1 MRALM
6 LALGANAFH
15 QAALI
20 ALVPV
25 LQALYGVPLAVL
37 GALVGLGLLVA
48 AAAVPLWG
56 RAAAAAGLRLAL
68 SAALTGACAGVVL
81 MGGSLFLVARDLID
95 ATAGF
100 ALLAAGRLLFSLS
113 APALLPLVQSADG
126 LLPARPS
133 GSGGAGRGTLAG
145 HIGRV
150 NAMNGF
156 GRLAG
161 NALIAPLLA
170 FGPWVPAVLP
180 LPVYLAA
187 LMVLLR
193 QAGSGGAR
201 LKKSPA
207 VMADAAN
214 GAPRAAL
221 RWRPLSGPLAFG
233 FLLQLAAG
241 ASYVLLGPVIAS
253 RLGLGAEAAA
263 GAAGFCL
270 AAAVATGLAVQ
281 LGLERLVGP
290 RLQLGRLAGA
300 VLCALGLGLLSA
312 ANSLLVLAAAASLMA
327 AGVSAALGAN
337 TAFTIELGR
346 EQNQGGAGGTIAATR
361 LSSVQFAGLA
371 AGAFLGGALGGT
383 DLNGALVVFTI
394 MAALAA
400 LPSLAAVL
408 AVGRERRGREPSS
421 SLSLDPVLPTTAVRK
436 GASE

>member
-25 LQALYGVPLAVL
+25 LQALYGVPLAGL

-48 AAAVPLWG
+48 AAAVPVWG
-56 RAAAAAGLRLAL
+56 RAAAAAGLHLAL

-81 MGGSLFLVARDLID
+81 MGASIFLVAQEFLD

-100 ALLAAGRLLFSLS
+100 ALLAAGRLVFSLS
-113 APALLPLVQSADG
+113 APALLPLVQSAEG
-126 LLPARPS
+126 LQPVRTS
-133 GSGGAGRGTLAG
+133 GSGRAGRGTLAG

-150 NAMNGF
+150 NAMNGI

-170 FGPWVPAVLP
+170 LGPWVPAVLP

-187 LMVLLR
+187 LMGLLR
-193 QAGSGGAR
+193 QMGSGGTR
-201 LKKSPA
+201 LKTRPA

-221 RWRPLSGPLAFG
+221 SWRPPSGPLAFG
-233 FLLQLAAG
+233 FLLQLSAG

-253 RLGLGAEAAA
+253 RLGLGPEAAA

-300 VLCALGLGLLSA
+300 VLCAVGLGLLSA
-312 ANSLLVLAAAASLMA
+312 ANSLPVLASAASLMA
-327 AGVSAALGAN
+327 AGVSAGLGAN

-346 EQNQGGAGGTIAATR
+346 NDNQSGAGGTIAATR

-371 AGAFLGGALGGT
+371 AGAFLGGVLGGADLEAALG
-383 DLNGALVVFTI
+383 VFTAT
-394 MAALAA
+394 AALAA
-400 LPSLAAVL
+400 LPAAASILASRKGRPGHGSSNAL
-408 AVGRERRGREPSS
+408 AP
-421 SLSLDPVLPTTAVRK
+421 DPVFPATAVRK